1 MSDPVSSFLFG
12 DIVPRSVVLLPSFFS
27 QSFLPSAFILA
38 FLLVGIPL
46 IGIEFDDPVGIRQFQ
61 PTKLRPYYNYI
72 VVGGGS
78 AGCVVAS
85 RLSEDPNNVV
95 LLLDAG
101 GDGTY
106 LSDIPGAVGVLYNN
120 PKLDWSYKTEPESNS
135 CLAMEGRRCS
145 WHRGKSIGG
154 TSTINGML
162 YVRGSKE
169 DYDEWARLG
178 NTGWAYEDVLPFFT
192 MSEGISINAYS
203 HCILLIMLQ

>member
-1 MSDPVSSFLFG
+1 MSDPVSLFTFG
-12 DIVPRSVVLLPSFFS
+12 NMSPISVLLPSFFS
-27 QSFLPSAFILA
+27 PSFVPSALIIA
-38 FLLVGIPL
+38 FFFVGLPL
-46 IGIEFDDPVGIRQFQ
+46 IGIELDDPVGIKQFN
-61 PTKLRPYYNYI
+61 PTQLRPYYDYI

-85 RLSEDPNNVV
+85 RLSEDPHNTV

-101 GDGTY
+101 GDGT
-106 LSDIPGAVGVLYNN
+106 LISDIPGAVGALYGQ
-120 PKLDWSYKTEPESNS
+120 PTLDWSYKTEPESNA
-135 CLAMEGRRCS
+135 CLAMNGRKCS

-178 NTGWAYEDVLPFFT
+178 NIGWGYQDILPFFKL
-192 MSEGISINAYS
+192 SEGISNTTDIS
-203 HCILLIMLQ
+203 KIITIF

>member
-12 DIVPRSVVLLPSFFS
+12 AIVPRTVVLLPSFFS
-27 QSFLPSAFILA
+27 QSFLPSGFILA

-178 NTGWAYEDVLPFFT
+178 NSGWAYEDVLPFFT

-203 HCILLIMLQ
+203 HWI